1 MMLNQ
6 IASGPEDLLGLAQ
19 RLGLALAI
27 GFLVGVERGWKQRHE
42 ADGARVAGLR
52 TFTLSGCL
60 GGLAGALSPLVGP
73 VPTAALILA
82 FAATFVVFHLKHA
95 EADKDASATSVIA
108 GLLVFSLGI
117 YAVVGNPV
125 VASGAGVATAGIL
138 AFKDALHGWLRRLT
152 WPEIRSA
159 FLILVA
165 TFIALPLL
173 PSTPID
179 PWGAVNPR
187 SLWILTILVAAASFG
202 GYAALRALGPSS
214 GLIAGAIAGSVVS
227 STAVTLDVARRAR
240 AKEISTSQG
249 ILAASLASIVMI
261 VRVCVLTGTF
271 SSKALIMIAPAA
283 GAAAAVFAL
292 TAAGALIRRSTPNG
306 RAGYEA
312 IHSPLDLRE
321 VGRFALLLCA
331 ATVLAKLIAAEFGS
345 AGLTAFAATAGL
357 VDVDAVTLAVADLV
371 RAGGG
376 AEEAASAILIA
387 AGSNT
392 VFKVVAA
399 SIPGTSRFRLWFFV
413 ISLGAILA
421 GALAWRITA
430 G

>member
-1 MMLNQ
+1 MLNQ
-6 IASGPEDLLGLAQ
+6 FAAVPEDLLGLAQ
-19 RLGLALAI
+19 RLGLAIAI

-60 GGLAGALSPLVGP
+60 GGLSGALFPLVGP
-73 VPTAALILA
+73 LPTAALILA

-108 GLLVFSLGI
+108 GLLVFALGL

-125 VASGAGVATAGIL
+125 AASGAGVATAGIL

-173 PSTPID
+173 PSAPID

-187 SLWILTILVAAASFG
+187 SLWMLTILVAVASFG

-227 STAVTLDVARRAR
+227 STAVTLDVARRAH
-240 AKEISTSQG
+240 AEQISTSQG
-249 ILAASLASIVMI
+249 LLAAALASIVMI
-261 VRVCVLTGTF
+261 VRVCLLTGTF
-271 SSKALIMIAPAA
+271 SSQALMMIAPAA
-283 GAAAAVFAL
+283 AAAATVFAL
-292 TAAGALIRRSTPNG
+292 TAIGALIRHSEPDG
-306 RAGYEA
+306 RTGYEA

-321 VGRFALLLCA
+321 IGRFALLLCT
-331 ATVLAKLIAAEFGS
+331 ATVLAKIIAANFGS

-376 AEEAASAILIA
+376 AEQAAAAILIA

-392 VFKVVAA
+392 MFKVVAA
-399 SIPGTSRFRLWFFV
+399 SIPGRSRFRFLFFG
-413 ISLGAILA
+413 ISLAALLA
-421 GALAWRITA
+421 GASAWQIFT

>member
-1 MMLNQ
+1 MLNP
-6 IASGPEDLLGLAQ
+6 IAAGPEDLSGLAQ

-42 ADGARVAGLR
+42 AEGGRVAGLR
-52 TFTLSGCL
+52 TFTLTGCL
-60 GGLAGALSPLVGP
+60 GGLTGALSPLTGP

-82 FAATFVVFHLKHA
+82 FAGTFVVFHLKHA

-108 GLLVFSLGI
+108 GLLVFALGI
-117 YAVVGNPV
+117 YAVLGNPV
-125 VASGAGVATAGIL
+125 AASGAGVATAGIL

-159 FLILVA
+159 LLILVA

-173 PSTPID
+173 PAAPID

-187 SLWILTILVAAASFG
+187 SLWVLTILVAAASFG

-214 GLIAGAIAGSVVS
+214 GLIAGAIAGSIVS

-240 AKEISTSQG
+240 TAEISTSQAL
-249 ILAASLASIVMI
+249 LATALASIVMI
-261 VRVCVLTGTF
+261 IRICLLTATF
-271 SSKALIMIAPAA
+271 SSEALIMIAPSA
-283 GAAAAVFAL
+283 GAAAVVFAL
-292 TAAGALIRRSTPNG
+292 TAAGALTLGTAPDG

-321 VGRFALLLCA
+321 IGRFALLLCS
-331 ATVLAKLIAAEFGS
+331 ATVLAKLIAAEFGQ

-376 AEEAASAILIA
+376 AREAAAAILIA

-392 VFKVVAA
+392 LFKVAAA
-399 SIPGTSRFRLWFFV
+399 SIPGRSRFRAGFFM
-413 ISLGAILA
+413 ISLAALLA
-421 GALAWRITA
+421 GGLAWRFSA